1 MGEQLSVD
9 AVARYVN
16 EIKNI
21 DDDNLAVEGDHQK
34 EDNVY
39 SISMAAGV
47 GVSDKDGST
56 FTAFKTLLSCGGIE
70 DVSQC
75 ASDLVEPLQLGKLE
89 KGAATTASK
98 FKSLK
103 GRWFSQKGDHETV
116 DSDKDGERYI
126 QCDSLIKVHCKCGE
140 IISVENYRV
149 LGVFTKH
156 QNKWFVSTEGR
167 SIIRFR

>member
-1 MGEQLSVD
+1 MDLGVGEQLSVD
-9 AVARYVN
+9 AVAHYVN

-34 EDNVY
+34 EDDAY

-75 ASDLVEPLQLGKLE
+75 ASDLVKLLQLGKLE
-89 KGAATTASK
+89 KGAVTTASK
-98 FKSLK
+98 FNSLK
-103 GRWFSQKGDHETV
+103 GRWFSQKGDHAIGRWTYQAKKEEEEQINV
-116 DSDKDGERYI
+116 V
-126 QCDSLIKVHCKCGE
+126 LFVN
-140 IISVENYRV
+140 EN
-149 LGVFTKH
+149 
-156 QNKWFVSTEGR
+156 
-167 SIIRFR
+167 